1 MSTGRVTSSPLM
13 IWVMV
18 GHLSRQGG
26 RMNGKNHQQKGGKN
40 WGNWGFTNELPEI
53 EDLTVI

>member
-18 GHLSRQGG
+18 GHLSRQG
-26 RMNGKNHQQKGGKN
+26 MNGKNHQQKGGEK
-40 WGNWGFTNELPEI
+40 WGNWGFTNELPTKI